1 MAITTLILP
10 EKEGSAII
18 AAEYALK
25 TMKRILV
32 VDDEIAI
39 RNLLKEFLSRKGYDV
54 YTASDGRAA
63 IAEVKEIRPHIVLLD
78 IMMPGM
84 GGMDT
89 LKEIRKI
96 DPRVGV
102 IMVTAIADE
111 ELGKRAIALGACDY
125 ITKPLN
131 FDYLETALMVK
142 MMDLLG

>member
-1 MAITTLILP
+1 
-10 EKEGSAII
+10 
-18 AAEYALK
+18 
-25 TMKRILV
+25 MKRILV
-32 VDDEIAI
+32 VDDEIEVCNVL
-39 RNLLKEFLSRKGYDV
+39 RDFLTVKGYDV
-54 YTASDGRAA
+54 YTASDGRTA
-63 IAEVKEIRPHIVLLD
+63 IAKVKEIRPHIVLLD

-102 IMVTAIADE
+102 IMVTAISDQ

>member
-1 MAITTLILP
+1 
-10 EKEGSAII
+10 
-18 AAEYALK
+18 
-25 TMKRILV
+25 MKKILV

-39 RNLLKEFLSRKGYDV
+39 RNLLKEFLNRKGYDV
-54 YTASDGRAA
+54 YTASDGRTA

-102 IMVTAIADE
+102 IMVTAISDQ

>member
-1 MAITTLILP
+1 
-10 EKEGSAII
+10 
-18 AAEYALK
+18 
-25 TMKRILV
+25 MKKILV
-32 VDDEIAI
+32 VDDEITI
-39 RNLLKEFLSRKGYDV
+39 RNLLKEFLNRKGYDV
-54 YTASDGRAA
+54 YTAPDGRAA
-63 IAEVKEIRPHIVLLD
+63 IAKVKEIRPHIVLLD

-84 GGMDT
+84 GGIET

-96 DPRVGV
+96 DSRVGV

>member
-1 MAITTLILP
+1 
-10 EKEGSAII
+10 
-18 AAEYALK
+18 
-25 TMKRILV
+25 MKKILV
-32 VDDEIAI
+32 VDDEITI

-54 YTASDGRAA
+54 YTAPDGRTA

-84 GGMDT
+84 GGIET
-89 LKEIRKI
+89 LKEIRRI

-102 IMVTAIADE
+102 IMVTGIADE

>member
-1 MAITTLILP
+1 
-10 EKEGSAII
+10 
-18 AAEYALK
+18 
-25 TMKRILV
+25 MKKILV

-39 RNLLKEFLSRKGYDV
+39 RNLLKEFLNRKGYDV
-54 YTASDGRAA
+54 YTAPDGRTA

-84 GGMDT
+84 GGIDT

>member
-1 MAITTLILP
+1 
-10 EKEGSAII
+10 
-18 AAEYALK
+18 
-25 TMKRILV
+25 MKKILV
-32 VDDEIAI
+32 VDDEITI

-54 YTASDGRAA
+54 YTAPDGRAA
-63 IAEVKEIRPHIVLLD
+63 IAKVKETRPHIVLLD

-84 GGMDT
+84 GGIET

-96 DPRVGV
+96 DSRVGV
-102 IMVTAIADE
+102 IMVTGISDE

>member
-1 MAITTLILP
+1 
-10 EKEGSAII
+10 
-18 AAEYALK
+18 
-25 TMKRILV
+25 MKRILV
-32 VDDEIAI
+32 VDDEITI
-39 RNLLKEFLSRKGYDV
+39 RNLLKEFLNRKGYDV

-63 IAEVKEIRPHIVLLD
+63 IAEVKEIRPHIILLD

-96 DPRVGV
+96 DPGVGV
-102 IMVTAIADE
+102 IMVTAISDE

-142 MMDLLG
+142 MIDLLG